1 MEIDIHPIYME
12 FIAQI
17 ITFILIIL
25 AILLFLKL
33 FKYLNLKIKYL
44 RKKLEEE

>member
-17 ITFILIIL
+17 IILILIIL
-25 AILLFLKL
+25 AILLFFKV

-44 RKKLEEE
+44 RKKLEE